1 MRPVTLEE
9 ALRQTNR
16 NLIVFDLILGTVAI
30 AVPRL
35 TLRAIGHDEPSED
48 AVHLFRRCGPIWLTF
63 AAGHLLADRRGYQ
76 QDWRVVAWLR
86 GPEIGTDALWAQ
98 SPAITRPGAKL
109 GLRLA
114 SVFNLVV
121 AVGFG
126 WLSRR

>member
-1 MRPVTLEE
+1 MTLEE

-16 NLIVFDLILGTVAI
+16 NLIVFDLFLGTVAI
-30 AVPRL
+30 AFPRL

-63 AAGHLLADRRGYQ
+63 AAGHALAHHRGYQ
-76 QDWRVVAWLR
+76 EDWRVVAWLR
-86 GPEIGTDALWAQ
+86 ATEIGTDALWAQ
-98 SPAITRPGAKL
+98 SPAISRPGAKL

-114 SVFNLVV
+114 SAFNLIV